1 LPARGGARR
10 DGVNG
15 TLAMAGTG
23 LVNFPVGNNV
33 INVEGSGRELHRAAL
48 PYDLEAVTRPS
59 DRTHLAALNEPAG
72 LRTDALKGVSA
83 MGAHTL
89 TTRVA
94 KAQVSTVRRG
104 GDAVGVG
111 IVFRNRLNETVRK
124 IGYVSR
130 ADDLEQVTYR
140 AVITALEEAARLG
153 APGLTVQLDS
163 PQVVEQ
169 LGRRTKVPP
178 ALLALHMQARC
189 RANAL
194 RRVRFELAPRGD
206 SFAARRLARAA
217 SLEAEPVNVEYDTP
231 LLPLTFG
238 EGRYVA

>member
-1 LPARGGARR
+1 
-10 DGVNG
+10 V
-15 TLAMAGTG
+15 
-23 LVNFPVGNNV
+23 
-33 INVEGSGRELHRAAL
+33 
-48 PYDLEAVTRPS
+48 
-59 DRTHLAALNEPAG
+59 
-72 LRTDALKGVSA
+72 KGVSA

-89 TTRVA
+89 TTKVA
-94 KAQVSTVRRG
+94 KVQISTVRRG
-104 GDAVGVG
+104 ADAVGVG
-111 IVFRNRLNETVRK
+111 IVFRNRLDETVRK
-124 IGYVSR
+124 IGYV
-130 ADDLEQVTYR
+130 AGGEDLERATYE

-169 LGRRTKVPP
+169 LDRRAKVPP
-178 ALLALHMQARC
+178 ALLPLHMQARC

-194 RRVRFELAPRGD
+194 RRVRFQLAPRGQ

-217 SLEAEPVNVEYDTP
+217 SLESEPVNVEYDTP